1 MDVKGSLFRK
11 IASVLILGGSIIG
24 CGGSG
29 DINIAPVTND
39 SSVDNSVS
47 NAAAQ
52 TNPCASNGT
61 IQGDFEAPHC
71 FYSTAFAD
79 SGVNITTD
87 MTLVDLDDDG
97 AHVFYGSVFIG
108 EVGATAAELA
118 ADGITKGGDGP
129 KLTLDA

>member
-52 TNPCASNGT
+52 K
-61 IQGDFEAPHC
+61 IHVHQ
-71 FYSTAFAD
+71 TALYRETSRLHIAFTPPLLLIP
-79 SGVNITTD
+79 V
-87 MTLVDLDDDG
+87 
-97 AHVFYGSVFIG
+97 
-108 EVGATAAELA
+108 
-118 ADGITKGGDGP
+118 
-129 KLTLDA
+129 